1 MNCKE
6 RLTIQY
12 DGAFVPKELC
22 TIDRNGDADDCDG
35 CEEVCDNIYDD
46 CEGCPIQKCF
56 DRLGELE
63 DKLENGTLVELPCKV
78 GSDVYVSPNNGKNF
92 YIGTL
97 YGKKENGSYLVFV
110 HHKVG
115 ALIPYPLEN
124 NAFYDWFFKI
134 YSKEEAEARLKKLQD
149 EVK

>member
-6 RLTIQY
+6 RLTMRTTE
-12 DGAFVPKELC
+12 GAC
-22 TIDRNGDADDCDG
+22 MIIHADNEIEAEQEFCDKFKLM
-35 CEEVCDNIYDD
+35 CN
-46 CEGCPIQKCF
+46 K
-56 DRLGELE
+56 LAELE

-78 GSDVYVSPNNGKNF
+78 GSDVYVSSNNGKNF

-134 YSKEEAEARLKKLQD
+134 YSKEEAEARLKELQN